1 MSKKLWIPLLSVF
14 ILIAGIYTFLKMYP
28 PLETGTIA
36 SNLDQTLYLVG
47 VGNRGL
53 STIQLVNVTVNVEE
67 AVPTETKVQTCDAI
81 SGFTLTDDYRTE
93 ELNGCGVR
101 DLKGVSIKKGTSPTK
116 TYAKQDEGTVTKQ
129 DLIYGVTVKNEL
141 PIQTVN
147 IEYTYFGIPLS
158 LIVELD

>member
-1 MSKKLWIPLLSVF
+1 MSKKLWIPIVSVLV
-14 ILIAGIYTFLKMYP
+14 LIAGIYTFLKLYP

-53 STIQLVNVTVNVEE
+53 GTIQLVNVTVNVEE
-67 AVPTETKVQTCDAI
+67 TPTEAKVQTCDALT
-81 SGFTLTDDYRTE
+81 GFTLTDDYRTE

-101 DLKGVSIKKGTSPTK
+101 DLKDVVIKKGTSPAK
-116 TYAKQDEGTVTKQ
+116 TFAKHDEGTVTKE
-129 DLIYGVTVKNEL
+129 DLIYGVTVKNDL

-147 IEYTYFGIPLS
+147 IEYRYFGIPLRKV
-158 LIVELD
+158 VELD

>member
-1 MSKKLWIPLLSVF
+1 MSKKLWIPILSVF
-14 ILIAGIYTFLKMYP
+14 VLIAGIYTILELYP

-36 SNLDQTLYLVG
+36 SNSDQTLYLVG

-53 STIQLVNVTVNVEE
+53 STIQLVNVTVNVDET
-67 AVPTETKVQTCDAI
+67 PTETKVQTCDALT
-81 SGFTLTDDYRTE
+81 GFTLTDDYRTE

-101 DLKGVSIKKGTSPTK
+101 ELKGVSIKKGTSPAK
-116 TYAKQDEGTVTKQ
+116 TLAKHNEGTVTKE

-147 IEYTYFGIPLS
+147 IEYTYFGIPL
-158 LIVELD
+158 LLVVELD

>member
-1 MSKKLWIPLLSVF
+1 MSKKLWIPIVSVF
-14 ILIAGIYTFLKMYP
+14 VLIAGICTFLKMYP

-67 AVPTETKVQTCDAI
+67 VPTEMKVQTCDALT
-81 SGFTLTDDYRTE
+81 GFTLTEDYRTE

-101 DLKGVSIKKGTSPTK
+101 DLKNVSIKKGTSPAKTLTK
-116 TYAKQDEGTVTKQ
+116 HNEGTVTKE
-129 DLIYGVTVKNEL
+129 DLIYGVTVKNDL
-141 PIQTVN
+141 PIHTVN
-147 IEYTYFGIPLS
+147 IEYRYFGIPLR
-158 LIVELD
+158 LVVELD